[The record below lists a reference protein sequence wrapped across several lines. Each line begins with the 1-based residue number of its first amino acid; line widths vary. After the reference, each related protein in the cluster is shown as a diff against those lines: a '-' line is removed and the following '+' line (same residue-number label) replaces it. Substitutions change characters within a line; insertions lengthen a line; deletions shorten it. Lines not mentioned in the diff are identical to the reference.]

1 MEGRGFTVYDVGQGW
16 RLAMVVGTRSTA
28 GGHRLLGKVGGM
40 GKGTC
45 VGERNLRQVEGQ
57 LFRSDL
63 DKFASSIGHPPV
75 ETFPSIPD
83 PEFTMVQVLVELIP
97 EFLQNLYPCLCFV
110 AFDLHSLKFVLAL
123 Y

>member
-1 MEGRGFTVYDVGQGW
+1 MNEISQWW
-16 RLAMVVGTRSTA
+16 RLAMVVSTRSIT
-28 GGHRLLGKVGGM
+28 GRHRLLGEVGGR

-45 VGERNLRQVEGQ
+45 VGEWNLWEVEGQ

-63 DKFASSIGHPPV
+63 DELTSSVDHPSIKA
-75 ETFPSIPD
+75 FPSIPD

-97 EFLQNLYPCLCFV
+97 EFLQNLNPRLRLV
-110 AFDLHSLKFVLAL
+110 AFDLHSFELVLTF